1 MTDPRYLRRTQ
12 EPVPEALEKRLLK
25 YALVAGA
32 GLLAAPAAQAGVIYT
47 PADVWITLSQNNP
60 YNLNIDN
67 TGPPEFQ
74 FNVTRGSFVTS
85 YWQSSW
91 GALRVSPLGAGG
103 GVLGYVGYV
112 GYGVKAHALQQSA
125 WIGPQASGSWLAG
138 NVKMGS
144 RTYGGHYG
152 DWNNVNDRYLG
163 LRFQIGGNTHYGW
176 ARLDVSVDS
185 QAYYTAHLTGYAYND
200 AAGADIHASGGIP
213 EPSTLGLLAGG
224 ILGLAL
230 WRRRKQKPE

>member
-32 GLLAAPAAQAGVIYT
+32 GLLAAPAAQAGAIYT
-47 PADVWITLSQNNP
+47 PANVWITLSQNNP
-60 YNLNIDN
+60 YDLNIDN
-67 TGPPEFQ
+67 AGAAEFR
-74 FNVTRGSFVTS
+74 FNVTRGSFMTS
-85 YWQSSW
+85 YFYQYNW

-103 GVLGYVGYV
+103 GVLGYKSYA
-112 GYGVKAHALQQSA
+112 KADALQQSVR
-125 WIGPQASGSWLAG
+125 IGPQASNWLAG

-144 RTYGGHYG
+144 RTSWGGQYGE
-152 DWNNVNDRYLG
+152 WNNVTDRYLG

-176 ARLDVSVDS
+176 ARLTVNVNS
-185 QAYYTAHLTGYAYND
+185 QAYYEANLTGYAYNNV
-200 AAGADIHASGGIP
+200 AGADIHAGGGIP

>member
-12 EPVPEALEKRLLK
+12 EPVPEALEKRLVK

-47 PADVWITLSQNNP
+47 PADVWIALSQNNP

-67 TGPPEFQ
+67 AGPPEFR
-74 FNVTRGSFVTS
+74 FNVTHGSN
-85 YWQSSW
+85 W
-91 GALRVSPLGAGG
+91 GALWVSPLGAGG
-103 GVLGYVGYV
+103 GVLGYALFYGYLL
-112 GYGVKAHALQQSA
+112 KASALAPSA
-125 WIGPQASGSWLAG
+125 WIGPYAQGAWLTG
-138 NVKMGS
+138 QVKMGS
-144 RTYGGHYG
+144 QFNGLQYGQ
-152 DWNNVNDRYLG
+152 WTNVADRYLG

-176 ARLDVSVDS
+176 ARLDVSVDA

-200 AAGADIHASGGIP
+200 VAGAGIHASAIP

-230 WRRRKQKPE
+230 WRRRKQRPE